1 MKRYKLRK
9 LQARRRF
16 VHNRFLV
23 GIDPAKARHQVQI
36 LAPTGLPVGST
47 FSFTHSFTG
56 FHHQL
61 WERLAAR
68 LPELAHLPRAEFA
81 EHLVFA
87 VEASCNLWANLVD
100 YLQRQ
105 HCRVVL
111 VSPLSTCHA
120 RPSKSGDFSRTDPKD
135 AYLIADLARDGRFHF
150 HEHYQ
155 AEAEAMH
162 RLAITYSKLRKSLH
176 RHYARLR
183 ALLELVFPELLKVL
197 KLDSLTAHH
206 LLRSYL
212 FPEDFLTIDFDRETT
227 SLMDVSRNQH
237 GRHTLLQLQTL
248 ARHTIGTPMSPIEQQ
263 AQRLSASAWLRLIE
277 TIETEIRRISAE
289 LIRLSKRT
297 PYHAPIVSLKGVSD
311 LLAAL
316 FIAEVRDPARV
327 THIKQIERLA
337 GFNLYVRDSGQYKS
351 RRRISHLGN
360 ARLRWVLFQM
370 ASETSK
376 YVPEIRTKYL
386 RRRLCGQRNRNKN
399 LVAVIPPM
407 LALVMSLVREQRPYE
422 ERPGALA
429 DVRRLEAELEHKKPP
444 RRSRQR
450 SRRPRSPVEA
460 AA

>member
-9 LQARRRF
+9 LQIRRQF
-16 VHNRFLV
+16 VYDRYLI

-36 LAPTGLPVGST
+36 LSPDGLPVGST

-68 LPELAHLPRAEFA
+68 LPQELAHLSRPELAEQ
-81 EHLVFA
+81 LVFA

-100 YLQRQ
+100 YLRRTG
-105 HCRVVL
+105 CRVVL

-135 AYLIADLARDGRFHF
+135 AYLVADLARDGRFHV
-150 HEHYQ
+150 HESYS

-206 LLRSYL
+206 VLQSYL
-212 FPEDFLTIDFDRETT
+212 FPEDFLTLDLDREAAG
-227 SLMDVSRNQH
+227 LMDVSRNQH
-237 GRHTLLQLQTL
+237 GRTTLLQLQTL
-248 ARHTIGTPMSPIEQQ
+248 ARHTIGVPMSEIEQR
-263 AQRLSASAWLRLIE
+263 AQRLSAKAWLRQIE
-277 TIETEIRRISAE
+277 ALEAEIRDVSVE
-289 LIRLSKRT
+289 LIRLSKQT
-297 PYHAPIVSLKGVSD
+297 PYHAPLASLKGVSD

-316 FIAEVRDPARV
+316 FIAEVREPARI
-327 THIKQIERLA
+327 THTGQIERLA
-337 GFNLYVRDSGQYKS
+337 GLNLYVHDSGTYKG
-351 RRRISHLGN
+351 RRRISHIGN

-376 YVPEIRTKYL
+376 YVPEVRVKYL
-386 RRRLCGQRNRNKN
+386 RRRLLGQTNRNKN
-399 LVAVIPPM
+399 LVAAIPQL
-407 LALVMSLVREQRPYE
+407 LALVMALLREGRTYE
-422 ERPGALA
+422 ERPESVELM
-429 DVRRLEAELEHKKPP
+429 RRLEAELE
-444 RRSRQR
+444 RQKTE
-450 SRRPRSPVEA
+450 RRPRRTRSRAKAVA
-460 AA
+460 A

>member
-9 LQARRRF
+9 LQIRHQFTRDRY
-16 VHNRFLV
+16 LV

-36 LAPTGLPVGST
+36 LSPDGLPVGSS
-47 FSFTHSFTG
+47 FSFTHSFSG
-56 FHHQL
+56 FHHLL
-61 WERLAAR
+61 WQRLAAR
-68 LPELAHLPRAEFA
+68 LPDELAPLPRLELA

-100 YLQRQ
+100 YLRR
-105 HCRVVL
+105 HGCRVVL

-135 AYLIADLARDGRFHF
+135 AYLVADLARESRFHF
-150 HEHYQ
+150 HEVYS

-162 RLAITYSKLRKSLH
+162 RLSITYDKLRKSLH

-206 LLRSYL
+206 LLKRYL
-212 FPEDFLTIDFDRETT
+212 FPEDFLTVDVDREAAQ
-227 SLMDVSRNQH
+227 MMNVSRNQH
-237 GRHTLLQLQTL
+237 GRETLAQLQTL
-248 ARHTIGTPMSPIEQQ
+248 ARYTIAVPMPEPQQ
-263 AQRLSASAWLRLIE
+263 RAQRLSARAWLRLTEAIE
-277 TIETEIRRISAE
+277 AQIRDVSAE
-289 LIRLSKRT
+289 LICLSKQT
-297 PYHAPIVSLKGVSD
+297 PYHAPITSLKGVSD

-316 FIAEVRDPARV
+316 FLAEVRDPARV
-327 THIKQIERLA
+327 THVKQIERLA
-337 GFNLYVRDSGQYKS
+337 GLNLYVRDSGTYKS

-386 RRRLCGQRNRNKN
+386 RRRLQGQRNRNKN
-399 LVAVIPPM
+399 LVAAVPQLITLLM
-407 LALVMSLVREQRPYE
+407 TLLRDGRPYE
-422 ERPGALA
+422 ERPNALA
-429 DVRRLEAELEHKKPP
+429 EMRRLEAELERKQPA
-444 RRSRQR
+444 
-450 SRRPRSPVEA
+450 RRPRRRRGATA
-460 AA
+460 A